1 MFIDILCNLW
11 AASARKCGCR
21 HNIYT
26 YVCMYVYV
34 YAYTYIYVFCIDV
47 DARRGG
53 CKHGCYKY
61 IRMYMCV
68 YTCMYMYTYI
78 YSNMDMSI
86 LYNPCAV
93 GARQVVSV
101 PLLSAARVSLRRC
114 RWKPFKSR
122 AVHSKKNRNPET
134 VILSFFG
141 VQCGRAKNAVTF
153 YQGILQQNNHVCI

>member
-1 MFIDILCNLW
+1 M
-11 AASARKCGCR
+11 
-21 HNIYT
+21 H
-26 YVCMYVYV
+26 
-34 YAYTYIYVFCIDV
+34 AYTYIYAFCVDV

-68 YTCMYMYTYI
+68 YTCMYMYIYI

-101 PLLSAARVSLRRC
+101 PLLPPASVSLRRY
-114 RWKPFKSR
+114 RWKPLKSR
-122 AVHSKKNRNPET
+122 AVHSKRIET
-134 VILSFFG
+134 QKRLSSAFLVSG
-141 VQCGRAKNAVTF
+141 VGELKTPWLFTNAYCNKTTTCVFSPAQRLWESTRKLIMRAISRVW
-153 YQGILQQNNHVCI
+153 QQFWC